1 MNTSKELL
9 RLCGY
14 KQNSSSLHRGEQIK
28 KNYSEFDKIVVSLLD
43 LEPYLQ
49 HSDFYL
55 SLKDDFDLI
64 EIRNDLCNED
74 ELFILDGNIV
84 VWANL
89 HNIDF
94 LENHDNV
101 SILGFKDSESENYTS
116 LWTTAY
122 TYAILN
128 TIS

>member
-14 KQNSSSLHRGEQIK
+14 KQNSSSLHRVQQIK
-28 KNYSEFDKIVVSLLD
+28 KNYSEFDKVVVALLD
-43 LEPYLQ
+43 LESYLQ

-64 EIRNDLCNED
+64 EIRNDLCNNED
-74 ELFILDGNIV
+74 EFLMLDGDIV
-84 VWANL
+84 AWANQ

-94 LENHDNV
+94 LENLDNV
-101 SILGFKDSESENYTS
+101 SVLGFRHSELENEM
-116 LWTTAY
+116 
-122 TYAILN
+122 
-128 TIS
+128 

>member
-14 KQNSSSLHRGEQIK
+14 TQKSSSLHRVEQIK
-28 KNYSEFDKIVVSLLD
+28 KNYSEFDKVVVALLD
-43 LEPYLQ
+43 LESYLQ

-64 EIRNDLCNED
+64 EIRNDSCDED
-74 ELFILDGNIV
+74 ELLILDGDIV

-89 HNIDF
+89 HNIEF
-94 LENHDNV
+94 LENPDNISV
-101 SILGFKDSESENYTS
+101 LGFKHSEE
-116 LWTTAY
+116 
-122 TYAILN
+122 
-128 TIS
+128 